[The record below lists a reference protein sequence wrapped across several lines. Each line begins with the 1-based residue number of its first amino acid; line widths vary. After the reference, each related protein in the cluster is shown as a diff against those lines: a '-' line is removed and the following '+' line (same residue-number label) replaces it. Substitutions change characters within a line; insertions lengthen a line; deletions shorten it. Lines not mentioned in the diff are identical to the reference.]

1 MIELK
6 YKDIEDLKN
15 GGWDLQKEFKDF
27 QDVED
32 KKVVLILAFCWSDVN
47 MLNFVLA
54 SIFNNGLFEGQKI
67 GEKLEAIPIKS
78 CQLTRNLQREKSVS
92 FFDKEQG
99 IIIMKLIHTTDC
111 NDTLG
116 GSLGQRTKRCCEL
129 VESVLQKYIDKVNL
143 ANSSKMSGNYKFFF
157 KVPKHFLPSQSDVT
171 NSEYFVAADIL
182 PTEELTVKGLI
193 LIKIPDILVVPKF
206 LIDK

>member
-67 GEKLEAIPIKS
+67 GERLEAIPIKS
-78 CQLTRNLQREKSVS
+78 CQLTRNLQRENSIS
-92 FFDKEQG
+92 FFNEEHEQD
-99 IIIMKLIHTTDC
+99 IIKMNLIHTTDC
-111 NDTLG
+111 NDTF
-116 GSLGQRTKRCCEL
+116 GQRTEKCCEL
-129 VESVLQKYIDKVNL
+129 VESVLQEYIAKVNL
-143 ANSSKMSGNYKFFF
+143 EKSSKMSGNYKFFF
-157 KVPKHFLPSQSDVT
+157 KVPKHFLSSQSDVT
-171 NSEYFVAADIL
+171 NAAEYFVAADIL
-182 PTEELTVKGLI
+182 PSEELTVKGLI
-193 LIKIPDILVVPKF
+193 LIKIPR
-206 LIDK
+206 